1 MESPDTT
8 TKLRERSIMTSL
20 KKGKKTKIKCDRW
33 GGGGVRKSPNL
44 GDVIFEFFLIAVKK
58 H

>member
-8 TKLRERSIMTSL
+8 TKLRKRSIMTSL

-33 GGGGVRKSPNL
+33 GGVRKSPNL
-44 GDVIFEFFLIAVKK
+44 GDVIHECFLIAVKK